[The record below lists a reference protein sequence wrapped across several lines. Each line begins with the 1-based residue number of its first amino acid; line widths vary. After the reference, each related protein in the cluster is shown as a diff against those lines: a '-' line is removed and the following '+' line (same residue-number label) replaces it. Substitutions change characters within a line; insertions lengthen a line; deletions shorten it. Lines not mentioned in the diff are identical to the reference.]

1 MTSESRP
8 FVPYKIK
15 AVEPIRRLSRAERE
29 SRIREAGHN
38 VFKLASEDVAVDLL
52 TDSGTGAM
60 SQAQWSALLSGD
72 EAYAGSRSFQHLEAA
87 VRSITGFEHVLPTH
101 QGRAA
106 EHVLFSCLVSAG
118 QIVPNNMHFDT
129 TRAHVIHR
137 GGQPVNL
144 VIDAAYEP
152 ANPHPF
158 KGDIDLDRLE
168 ATLAEHGP
176 ERVPLVMMTVTN
188 NSGGGQPVSLAN
200 LKNASEIAR
209 RHGVPFFLDAARFAE
224 NAFFIQEREA
234 GYADVSIPAIV
245 REMFDLADGC
255 TVSAKKDGLVN
266 IGGLVC
272 LDDDA
277 LHERAME
284 TLILMEGFP
293 TYGGLAGRDLAAL
306 AQGLTEVLD
315 EDYLRHRVGQ
325 TRYLGDQLRQ
335 RGIPI
340 VEPIGGHAVYVDIKR
355 FLPHLPQAEFPAQSL
370 VVELY
375 REAGIRAV
383 EVGSVMFAHRDPDSG
398 ETVYPELELVR
409 LAIPRRVYTPE
420 HFDAVAD
427 AFGAIRER
435 RERLRGLELTHGT
448 GPLRHFMAQFEPI
461 PK

>member
-1 MTSESRP
+1 MTIESRP
-8 FVPYKIK
+8 HVPYKVK
-15 AVEPIRRLSRAERE
+15 AVEPIRLLPRPERE
-29 SRIREAGHN
+29 ARIRDAGYN
-38 VFKLASEDVAVDLL
+38 VFKLASQDVYVDLL

-60 SQAQWSALLSGD
+60 SQAQWSALMSGD
-72 EAYAGSRSFQHLEAA
+72 EAYAGSRSFRQLEST
-87 VRSITGFEHVLPTH
+87 VRSMTGFDHVLPTH

-106 EHVLFSCLVSAG
+106 EHVLFSCLVHEG

-144 VIDAAYEP
+144 VIDEAYDP
-152 ANPHPF
+152 TSDHPF
-158 KGDIDLDRLE
+158 KGNIDLDRLDE
-168 ATLAEHGP
+168 TLAEHGS
-176 ERVPLVMMTVTN
+176 ERIPLVMMTVTN
-188 NSGGGQPVSLAN
+188 NSGGGQPVSLEN
-200 LKNASEIAR
+200 LKAASEIAH

-234 GYADVSIPAIV
+234 GYADVRIDEIV
-245 REMFDLADGC
+245 REMFDTADGC
-255 TVSAKKDGLVN
+255 TISAKKDGLVN

-272 LDDDA
+272 LNDDA

-315 EDYLRHRVGQ
+315 EDYLRHRIGQ
-325 TRYLGDQLRQ
+325 TRYLGAQLLQ
-335 RGIPI
+335 RDVPI
-340 VEPIGGHAVYVDIKR
+340 IEPVGGHAVYIDVKR
-355 FLPHLPQAEFPAQSL
+355 FLPHLPQREFPAQAL
-370 VVELY
+370 AVEVY
-375 REAGIRAV
+375 REAGVRAV
-383 EVGSVMFAHRDPDSG
+383 EVGSVMFAHQDPDSG

-420 HFDAVAD
+420 HFDEVAE
-427 AFGAIRER
+427 ALGAIGER
-435 RERLRGLELTHGT
+435 KESLRGVKLTHGS
-448 GPLRHFMAQFEPI
+448 GPLRHFIAQFEPI